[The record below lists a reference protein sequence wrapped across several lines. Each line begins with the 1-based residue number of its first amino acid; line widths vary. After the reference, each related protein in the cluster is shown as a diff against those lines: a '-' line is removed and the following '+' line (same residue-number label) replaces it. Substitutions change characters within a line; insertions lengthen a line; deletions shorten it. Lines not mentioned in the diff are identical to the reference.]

1 MRVELEGTGKK
12 RPLKGELSPPPD
24 KSISHRAAMFASL
37 AEGESLIK
45 NYLKAADTRST
56 LRAMEMLGAEIGES
70 GGDVRIRGKG
80 LYLKEPPDVIDC
92 GNSGTTMRLLA
103 GLLSGNDFF
112 SVLTGDDSLRAR
124 PMGRVITPLTGMGA
138 RIIAREGAKDGGKFP
153 PMAIRG
159 GGLKGISYP
168 MPVASA
174 QVKSAVLLA
183 GLYADGETTV
193 VEPLPSRD
201 HTERMLRSLGAD
213 IRIQGERV
221 SVRPK
226 ADGLKGFELAV
237 PGDISSAAFF
247 IVGALIIPRS
257 ELLIKAVGVNP
268 RRTGLLP
275 ILEKMGGR
283 IRIENLREISGEP
296 VADIYVE
303 GGNPLTGVAVG
314 KEDIPLMIDEVP
326 ALCIAAASAS
336 GRTTIKGAGELRVK
350 ESDRI
355 RAMAEG
361 LKAMGAGVEELP
373 DGLIIE
379 GGRPL
384 RGAQIESFHDHR
396 VAMAFSIAALA
407 AREGDTTVI
416 EAADSVNIS
425 YPGFFEALKRLSG
438 G

>member
-12 RPLKGELSPPPD
+12 KPLKGEMSPPPD

-45 NYLKAADTRST
+45 NYLKAADTLST

-183 GLYADGETTV
+183 GLYADAETTV

-303 GGNPLTGVAVG
+303 GGNPLTGVEVG

-373 DGLIIE
+373 DGLVIE